1 MSRDQDFN
9 DDNIDDVPAKKN
21 AMTVEKFLNQFKTLD
36 SSNYGG
42 WPLSVKIT
50 VWLLILIAVCALGFF
65 LVVRGLTSDIDKALS
80 QQQVLLNEF
89 RDKDSKLRNLQQY
102 ETQLK
107 AVEAN
112 FSQQLEQLPKESEIP
127 GLVEDIN
134 MTGVNAGLK
143 FNGITLDQEIIKEF
157 FIEQPI
163 KITAVGDYHAFGS
176 FTSALAA
183 LPRIVTLHDFTIASK
198 QAKPDDVPT
207 VEYSITAKTYR
218 YDADLIKK
226 ADEKS
231 KENADE
237 KSDERS
243 SEGDKS

>member
-1 MSRDQDFN
+1 MSRENDFN
-9 DDNIDDVPAKKN
+9 DDNIDHVSSRKN
-21 AMTVEKFLNQFKTLD
+21 AMTLEKFLNQFKTLD

-50 VWLLILIAVCALGFF
+50 VWLLILLAVCVLGYV
-65 LVVRGLTSDIDKALS
+65 LIVRGLTSDIDKAVS

-143 FNGITLDQEIIKEF
+143 FNGITLDKEVIKEF

-163 KITAVGDYHAFGS
+163 NITAVGDYHAFAG

-183 LPRIVTLHDFTIASK
+183 LPRIVTLHDFKIESK
-198 QAKPDDVPT
+198 QAKPDDVPV

-237 KSDERS
+237 KSVDSS